1 MDHGCSGTGRIA
13 AQCKQCPVVC
23 RKQSFSRYVVFREL
37 LLEDRRPLH
46 STGYTI
52 HKSKLIV
59 KNSIR
64 LLYGILVSFLLS
76 TVVAKAQQPGIN
88 IEAIAKDRNN
98 NPAKDRRIYVRVDI
112 IAANGGAVP
121 VFTEEHVT
129 RTNEAGI
136 FQIAVGKGTRQGGTY
151 NSILDIPWRGLNY
164 SVRIRIAIEPIANV
178 TNWNYQNEWIDLGTT
193 PFGIV
198 PYAGAALTA
207 DNVAQSAAVISF
219 NGGTTGLTPATPTS
233 GQVTLG
239 GVLNIA
245 NGGTGSTI
253 KNFVDLTTVQSVRG
267 AKTFEQ
273 PLTSAGGLTVQNNL
287 SLSGNTTPLLVGG
300 NSGNLGDIL
309 VSQGPGATPI
319 WVNTRQAAGIKSK
332 NRSVLLNGA
341 ELYEI
346 FVASLDNDDGIS
358 VVLEASATPNPI
370 PSYYIVRDIVNSKIR
385 VHFTAAFNGYVTWVI
400 AE

>member
-1 MDHGCSGTGRIA
+1 
-13 AQCKQCPVVC
+13 
-23 RKQSFSRYVVFREL
+23 
-37 LLEDRRPLH
+37 
-46 STGYTI
+46 
-52 HKSKLIV
+52 V

-64 LLYGILVSFLLS
+64 LFYGILVSFLLS

-151 NSILDIPWRGLNY
+151 NSILDIPWRSLNY

-253 KNFVDLTTVQSVRG
+253 KNFVDLTTVQSVGG